1 MGPGHY
7 RTEIRRGVKRGSSL
21 TACRF
26 AGYARRSAGVM
37 KWQTCQTQNLVG
49 GNARVGSSPT
59 AGKQALSSS
68 QGVRLR
74 LFTVEESAGS
84 ALVGSDVRTG
94 CFQRFE
100 PPDAGAASNLA
111 QIGANLHY
119 GSSPMYVI
127 EESRIK
133 DKT

>member
-59 AGKQALSSS
+59 AGTLCADFLRYAGFATNFSSS
-68 QGVRLR
+68 DAIVITRLASSSWVMSSLRRSSLIR
-74 LFTVEESAGS
+74 LFIP
-84 ALVGSDVRTG
+84 
-94 CFQRFE
+94 Q
-100 PPDAGAASNLA
+100 PPDLDD
-111 QIGANLHY
+111 H
-119 GSSPMYVI
+119 
-127 EESRIK
+127 
-133 DKT
+133 D